1 MAVLKRL
8 KRGRI
13 NVTANAIA
21 IIAGNAAL
29 ECYGVIGLVSKSSK
43 KDMHQRQLL
52 KPEDF
57 AQGVKITV
65 DKKQVDIS
73 IWISVAYGVKITQ
86 IVSEVQKK
94 VRFVLQKSLD
104 MNFKSINIFVEEVKE
119 I

>member
-8 KRGRI
+8 KRGQI

-29 ECYGVIGLVSKSSK
+29 ECYGVVGLVAKKGSKAKTQSP
-43 KDMHQRQLL
+43 LL
-52 KPEDF
+52 LPEDF

-65 DKKQVDIS
+65 NKKQVNIS

-94 VRFVLQKSLD
+94 VRFVLQQSLD
-104 MNFKSINIFVEEVKE
+104 INFKSINIFVDEVKE
-119 I
+119 T

>member
-13 NVTANAIA
+13 DVTANAIA
-21 IIAGNAAL
+21 FIAGNAAL
-29 ECYGVIGLVSKSSK
+29 ECYGVVGLVAKNGTKSTEK
-43 KDMHQRQLL
+43 RPLL
-52 KPEDF
+52 SPSDF

-65 DKKQVDIS
+65 TKKQVDIS
-73 IWISVAYGVKITQ
+73 LWISVAYGVKITQ

-104 MNFKSINIFVEEVKE
+104 MNFKSINIFVDEVKE

>member
-29 ECYGVIGLVSKSSK
+29 ECYGVVGLVSKDGRKQSTKRS
-43 KDMHQRQLL
+43 LL
-52 KPEDF
+52 LPEDF

-65 DKKQVDIS
+65 TKKQVDIS

-94 VRFVLQKSLD
+94 VRFVLQQSLD
-104 MNFKSINIFVEEVKE
+104 MNFKSINIFVEEVKD

>member
-1 MAVLKRL
+1 MAILKRL
-8 KRGRI
+8 KRGQI

-29 ECYGVIGLVSKSSK
+29 ECYGVVGLISRNTG
-43 KDMHQRQLL
+43 KDRSTRKLL
-52 KPEDF
+52 QPEDF

>member
-8 KRGRI
+8 KKGRV

-29 ECYGVIGLVSKSSK
+29 ECYGVVGLVNK
-43 KDMHQRQLL
+43 KDKKNRRLL
-52 KPEDF
+52 NPENF

-65 DKKQVDIS
+65 DKKQVNIS

-94 VRFVLQKSLD
+94 VRFVLQQSLD
-104 MNFKSINIFVEEVKE
+104 MNFKSINVYVDEVKE
-119 I
+119 V